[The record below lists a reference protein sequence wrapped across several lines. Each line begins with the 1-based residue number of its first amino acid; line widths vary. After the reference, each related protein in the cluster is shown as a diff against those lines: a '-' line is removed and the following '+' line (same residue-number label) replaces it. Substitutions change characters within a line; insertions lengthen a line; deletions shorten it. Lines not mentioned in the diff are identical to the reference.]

1 MEEKKKVPC
10 EMTTYSNDLR
20 RVIREKPCVTCDFRC
35 GTCGWNPAEQRRRL
49 RTGVWIKRKG
59 ISHLRFKR
67 KGIDE

>member
-1 MEEKKKVPC
+1 MEEKKRVPC

-49 RTGVWIKRKG
+49 RTGVRRKP
-59 ISHLRFKR
+59 LRPCGPAPLR
-67 KGIDE
+67 QGSL